1 MSCYRGETV
10 LFSLSVH
17 MFPKVM
23 EEHQLV
29 GLKSFLVYFL
39 HLLVYLEGLL
49 VVLSRTFLYK
59 LGTLGVNVA
68 FILRV
73 FEACGLLVLPL
84 RLHLLWLSSLSH
96 IFLHLGRGGPHLLLR
111 RFGVLLLQLL
121 DHFKR
126 FCHFVEYLTEH

>member
-1 MSCYRGETV
+1 
-10 LFSLSVH
+10 
-17 MFPKVM
+17 M

-39 HLLVYLEGLL
+39 HLLVYLESLL

-96 IFLHLGRGGPHLLLR
+96 ILLHLGRGGPHLWL
-111 RFGVLLLQLL
+111 
-121 DHFKR
+121 
-126 FCHFVEYLTEH
+126 